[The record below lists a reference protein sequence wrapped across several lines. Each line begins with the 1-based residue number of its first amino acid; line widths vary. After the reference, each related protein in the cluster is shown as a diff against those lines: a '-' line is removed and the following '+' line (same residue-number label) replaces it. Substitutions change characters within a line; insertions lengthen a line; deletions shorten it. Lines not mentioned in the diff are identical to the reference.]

1 MGQRDVAFQKS
12 SHPIL
17 IPLNFNTQQSSH
29 LQVCSLGIYAIGH
42 LWELGL
48 TGYHPMSEDDSD
60 NFIQAYLRY
69 GPEMNSLTESERAYI
84 EDTDE
89 ATFAEVKAGIDILR
103 A

>member
-1 MGQRDVAFQKS
+1 
-12 SHPIL
+12 
-17 IPLNFNTQQSSH
+17 
-29 LQVCSLGIYAIGH
+29 
-42 LWELGL
+42 
-48 TGYHPMSEDDSD
+48 MSEDDSD